1 MVMATLFCRLISE
14 NQENGRNVC
23 NIVAW
28 AFSLS
33 ALRNTFS
40 KYIFIVVIITEKL
53 TLTHICSNFNFEK
66 YFITELIV
74 NGVEREN
81 ALLKIRV

>member
-1 MVMATLFCRLISE
+1 MVTLFCRLISE
-14 NQENGRNVC
+14 NQENGRKVC

-28 AFSLS
+28 ASLCI
-33 ALRNTFS
+33 T
-40 KYIFIVVIITEKL
+40 KYIFKIYIYRCNNHRKA
-53 TLTHICSNFNFEK
+53 HINSYINFTFEK
-66 YFITELIV
+66 YFITELII